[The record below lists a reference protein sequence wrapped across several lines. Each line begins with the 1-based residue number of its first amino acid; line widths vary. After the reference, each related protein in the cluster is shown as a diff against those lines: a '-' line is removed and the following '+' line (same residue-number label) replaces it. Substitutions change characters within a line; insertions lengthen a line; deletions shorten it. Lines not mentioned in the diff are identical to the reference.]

1 MIIEISLDI
10 LSLSLLHDT
19 IQQAHAS
26 LMVGAIGDNSVYDLY
41 NALIKKSLNGE
52 TVGHLWGFDPSVLKP
67 EYSSANLGDTVA
79 KVQNLKIDVHNNL
92 LRAEQTKAYFVQ
104 QFRSAEG

>member
-52 TVGHLWGFDPSVLKP
+52 TVGHL
-67 EYSSANLGDTVA
+67 
-79 KVQNLKIDVHNNL
+79 
-92 LRAEQTKAYFVQ
+92 
-104 QFRSAEG
+104 